1 MILSE
6 RTAVRLFGD
15 AEKAIGQP
23 IHTLMRASLPPYIV
37 TAVVKD
43 PSPHTNLP
51 FDAIINH
58 NMIQHF
64 SQLPPEAQWSFFV
77 MDLYVKLHPSSDPK
91 AFANQLKEL
100 PERIGVNKEI
110 ELRTLPIREI
120 RHHLNEDT
128 PFTLNSSACLSYL
141 VPYYCLPPSSIS

>member
-1 MILSE
+1 
-6 RTAVRLFGD
+6 
-15 AEKAIGQP
+15 
-23 IHTLMRASLPPYIV
+23 
-37 TAVVKD
+37 
-43 PSPHTNLP
+43 
-51 FDAIINH
+51 
-58 NMIQHF
+58 
-64 SQLPPEAQWSFFV
+64 

-128 PFTLNSSACLSYL
+128 PFTLNFIGLFVVSGALLLFAALFNFFEFLYGSLSATCAGMAFTDGQRRNEKAIDRTKCLSN
-141 VPYYCLPPSSIS
+141 

>member
-1 MILSE
+1 
-6 RTAVRLFGD
+6 
-15 AEKAIGQP
+15 
-23 IHTLMRASLPPYIV
+23 
-37 TAVVKD
+37 
-43 PSPHTNLP
+43 
-51 FDAIINH
+51 
-58 NMIQHF
+58 
-64 SQLPPEAQWSFFV
+64 

-128 PFTLNSSACLSYL
+128 PLHLKFSSACLSVS